1 MKNTAKK
8 TGKSKTL
15 PKLAKVKNDRLEYE
29 NLCKTFPLRPIRS
42 DRDNDRAALVCDSLT
57 ERLDKLS
64 KAEEDYL
71 DVLSDLII
79 KYESKWD
86 DATPM
91 TPAEL
96 IQSLMK
102 DNNLT
107 QKDLI
112 PQLGSA
118 SRVSEFLNGE
128 RPLSKEQAKR
138 LAKRFCLKIE
148 ALI

>member
-8 TGKSKTL
+8 TGKSKTQ
-15 PKLAKVKNDRLEYE
+15 PKLTRVLSDQQEYE
-29 NLCKTFPLRPIRS
+29 NLCKTFPLRPIR
-42 DRDNDRAALVCDSLT
+42 NDKQNYRAAEVCDTLT
-57 ERLDKLS
+57 CRLDNLS

-86 DATPM
+86 DALPM

-96 IQSLMK
+96 IQSLME
-102 DNNLT
+102 DNNLA

-112 PQLGSA
+112 PELGSA
-118 SRVSEFLNGE
+118 SRVSEFLKGD
-128 RPLSKEQAKR
+128 RKLSKEQAKR

>member
-8 TGKSKTL
+8 IGKNESRS
-15 PKLAKVKNDRLEYE
+15 KLAKVVSDREEYE
-29 NLCKTFPLRPIRS
+29 NLCKGFPLRPIRN
-42 DRDNDRAALVCDSLT
+42 DKQNDRAAEVCDGLT
-57 ERLDKLS
+57 DRLGKLS

-86 DATPM
+86 DALPM
-91 TPAEL
+91 TPSEL
-96 IQSLMK
+96 IQSLME

-112 PQLGSA
+112 PQLGTA
-118 SRVSEFLNGE
+118 SRVSEFLKGE
-128 RPLSKEQAKR
+128 RSLSKEQAKR

>member
-8 TGKSKTL
+8 TGKNNTQSSISRVMK
-15 PKLAKVKNDRLEYE
+15 DRLEYE
-29 NLCKTFPLRPIRS
+29 NLCKAFPLRPIRS
-42 DRDNDRAALVCDSLT
+42 DKQNDRAADVCDTLT
-57 ERLDKLS
+57 CRLDNLS

-86 DATPM
+86 DGKRL

-96 IQSLMK
+96 IQYLIEE
-102 DNNLT
+102 NNLT

-118 SRVSEFLNGE
+118 SRVSEFLKGE
-128 RPLSKEQAKR
+128 RALSKEQAKR